1 MSLLQAIGKQ
11 LQDAEIDY
19 REANRM
25 VKAGTLS
32 SSRYYRNIRNYWWAR
47 YRKAKEPVR
56 AIITS
61 TGTSHV

>member
-1 MSLLQAIGKQ
+1 MSLLEAIAKQ
-11 LQDAEIDY
+11 LHDAEIAY

-32 SSRYYRNIRNYWWAR
+32 SSRYYRNVRDYWWAR

-56 AIITS
+56 AIIT
-61 TGTSHV
+61 TQ